1 MSTIVKQRIHHF
13 DMLKGV
19 AMFMVVM
26 GHVLAFCVREIDR
39 ATIFKV
45 LEQVHMPL
53 FFFVSGW
60 FTYKLNEGGQLIL
73 PRLGSRAVRLLLP
86 MVVVSSIWVFY
97 FPHSG
102 VETPFASTFEEL
114 WTSAYKNGYW
124 FTLVLFEIVLLYGAM
139 RSVLNRCRR
148 LWMSATFVAAIFA
161 LLYWL
166 NSISGRIGEVLSL
179 SMLTTFA
186 PVFFTGLLA
195 RRHRN
200 GFERLAD
207 SSAVQTVSLL
217 MASVAIYAACWPWEF
232 GLDGSLRMIAQA
244 VSHPFLVVVAYR
256 LFRDWGTAAFADSAS
271 PLSNGIARLWEYIG
285 TQSLG
290 IYLLHY
296 FFLFPMGSVMRG
308 WMQAMNLAWVPLG
321 AFAALTAACIVAM
334 VLIVLKLIKPSKLL
348 SLLLAGNK

>member
-1 MSTIVKQRIHHF
+1 MTTVGKQRIHHF

-60 FTYKLNEGGQLIL
+60 FTYKLDDRGQLIL
-73 PRLGSRAVRLLLP
+73 PRLVQRAVRLLLP
-86 MVVVSSIWVFY
+86 MVAVSSLWVVY

-102 VETPFASTFEEL
+102 LETPFASTFEEL

-124 FTLVLFEIVLLYGAM
+124 FTLVLFEIVLLYAAL
-139 RSVLNRCRR
+139 RPLLNRCRQ
-148 LWMSATFVAAIFA
+148 WWASAAVVAAVFA
-161 LLYWL
+161 VLYWL
-166 NSISGRIGEVLSL
+166 TGIGGTVGDVMSL
-179 SMLTTFA
+179 GMITTFA
-186 PVFFTGLLA
+186 PVFFAGLLA
-195 RRHRN
+195 RRYRD

-207 SSAVQTVSLL
+207 SSTAQTV
-217 MASVAIYAACWPWEF
+217 AIVVAAAAIYAACWPWELKLE
-232 GLDGSLRMIAQA
+232 GQQRMVAQVIA
-244 VSHPFLVVVAYR
+244 HPCLALVAYR
-256 LFRDWGTAAFADSAS
+256 LFRDWGTAAFADGAS
-271 PLSNGIARLWEYIG
+271 PLSRVVARMWEYIG

-296 FFLFPMGSVMRG
+296 FFLFPMGSVVRG
-308 WMQAMNLAWVPLG
+308 WMEAMNVAWVPLG
-321 AFAALTAACIVAM
+321 AFAAGAAACIVAM
-334 VLIVLKLIKPSKLL
+334 VLIVLKLIKSSKLL

>member
-1 MSTIVKQRIHHF
+1 MATVGKQRVHHF

-60 FTYKLNEGGQLIL
+60 FTYKVDADGRLVL
-73 PRLGSRAVRLLLP
+73 PRLASRAVRLLLP
-86 MVVVSSIWVFY
+86 MVAVSSLWVWY
-97 FPHSG
+97 FPYSG

-124 FTLVLFEIVLLYGAM
+124 FTLVLFEIVLLYGAL
-139 RSVLNRCRR
+139 RPLLNRCRQ
-148 LWMSATFVAAIFA
+148 WWASAAMIAAA
-161 LLYWL
+161 MAVLYWA
-166 NSISGRIGEVLSL
+166 NDHSGTVGDVLSL
-179 SMLTTFA
+179 GMVTAFA
-186 PVFFTGLLA
+186 PAFFVGLLA
-195 RRHRN
+195 RRHRH

-207 SSAVQTVSLL
+207 SSTAQTVSIPV
-217 MASVAIYAACWPWEF
+217 AAAAIYAACWPWEF
-232 GLDGSLRMIAQA
+232 GLTDTQRMMVQTIG
-244 VSHPFLVVVAYR
+244 HPFLALVAYR
-256 LFRDWGTAAFADSAS
+256 LLRDWGTAAFADDAS
-271 PLSNGIARLWEYIG
+271 PLSRGIARLWEYIG

-296 FFLFPMGSVMRG
+296 FFLFPMGSVVRG
-308 WMQAMNLAWVPLG
+308 WMEAMNVAWVPLG
-321 AFAALTAACIVAM
+321 AFAAVMAACIVAM
-334 VLIVLKLIKPSKLL
+334 VLIVIKIIKPSKLL
-348 SLLLAGNK
+348 SLLLTGSK

>member
-1 MSTIVKQRIHHF
+1 MATVGKQRIHHF

-60 FTYKLNEGGQLIL
+60 FTYKLDDRGRLIL
-73 PRLGSRAVRLLLP
+73 PRLLSRAVRLLLP
-86 MVVVSSIWVFY
+86 MVVVSSIWVVY

-102 VETPFASTFEEL
+102 VETPFASTFSEL

-124 FTLVLFEIVLLYGAM
+124 FTLVLFEIVLLYAAI
-139 RSVLNRCRR
+139 RPLLNRCRQ
-148 LWMSATFVAAIFA
+148 WWASAAVIAATFAV
-161 LLYWL
+161 LYWL
-166 NSISGRIGEVLSL
+166 NGLSGRVGEVMSL
-179 SMLTTFA
+179 GMVTAFA
-186 PVFFTGLLA
+186 PVFFVGLLA
-195 RRHRN
+195 RRHRD

-207 SSAVQTVSLL
+207 SSAAQTVSILV
-217 MASVAIYAACWPWEF
+217 AAAAIYAACWSWEF
-232 GLDGSLRMIAQA
+232 GLDGSQRMIAQV
-244 VSHPFLVVVAYR
+244 VSHPFLALVAYR
-256 LFRDWGTAAFADSAS
+256 LFRDWGTAAFAPEAS
-271 PLSNGIARLWEYIG
+271 PIARGIARLWEYIG

-296 FFLFPMGSVMRG
+296 FFLFPMGSVVRG
-308 WMQAMNLAWVPLG
+308 WMTAMNVAWVPLG
-321 AFAALTAACIVAM
+321 AFAALMAACIVAM
-334 VLIVLKLIKPSKLL
+334 VLIVIKIIKPSKLL
-348 SLLLAGNK
+348 SLLLTGNK

>member
-1 MSTIVKQRIHHF
+1 MATVGKQRIHHF

-45 LEQVHMPL
+45 FEQVHMPL

-60 FTYKLNEGGQLIL
+60 FTYKLDDRGRLIL
-73 PRLGSRAVRLLLP
+73 PKLAQRAVRLLLP
-86 MVVVSSIWVFY
+86 MVAVSSIWVWY

-124 FTLVLFEIVLLYGAM
+124 FTLVLFEIVLLYAAI
-139 RSVLNRCRR
+139 RPLLNRCRQ
-148 LWMSATFVAAIFA
+148 WWASAVVIAAVFA
-161 LLYWL
+161 VLYWL
-166 NSISGRIGEVLSL
+166 NGLSGRVGEVMSL
-179 SMLTTFA
+179 GMITAYA
-186 PVFFTGLLA
+186 PVFFAGLLA
-195 RRHRN
+195 RRYRD

-207 SSAVQTVSLL
+207 SSTAQTVSILV
-217 MASVAIYAACWPWEF
+217 ASAAIYAACWPWEAH
-232 GLDGSLRMIAQA
+232 LEGSQRMFAQVVA
-244 VSHPFLVVVAYR
+244 HPFLALVAYR
-256 LFRDWGTAAFADSAS
+256 LFRDWGTAAFAPEAS
-271 PLSNGIARLWEYIG
+271 PVARGIARMWEYIG

-296 FFLFPMGSVMRG
+296 FFLFPMGSVVRG
-308 WMQAMNLAWVPLG
+308 WMTAMNVAWVPLG
-321 AFAALTAACIVAM
+321 AFAALMAACIVAM
-334 VLIVLKLIKPSKLL
+334 VLIVIKIIKPSKLL